1 MIVNA
6 GTLLSFFDRDDPAHW
21 AVTGTI
27 ELLSGS
33 EQLVISP
40 FVVAE
45 LEPIVRDRYGPEG
58 WLAVLDELAGGAWAI
73 ATIDSEHL
81 AAMRERVAA
90 GASLAAAS
98 LDVLAEREAS

>member
-1 MIVNA
+1 MIIDA
-6 GTLLSFFDRDDPAHW
+6 GTLLSFFDRDDPTHW

-27 ELLSGS
+27 ELLSSS

-40 FVVAE
+40 FVIAE
-45 LEPIVRDRYGPEG
+45 LEPIVRERYGPEG
-58 WLAVLDELAGGAWAI
+58 WLATLDELAGGAWAI

-81 AAMRERVAA
+81 AAMRDRVAA

-98 LDVLAEREAS
+98 FGVLAQREDS